1 LKSFHLG
8 PWLVTP
14 KLNRVERNGSVC
26 HLEPKVMQVLVC
38 LAEANGDVVSKEKIL
53 DTVWPGVFV
62 TEDGLKRC
70 ISELRRA
77 FGDDARN
84 SSVIETI
91 SKGGYRLLFPVVPVI
106 QSSTNAADD
115 GGNQPQSEAP
125 RGRSSWVLKTSLVVV
140 AIAVLAVA
148 AALPRWSSRR
158 GLHLDLQNMHISKL
172 TESGKASH
180 SAISPDGRYVA
191 YTEIDGDKQSLW
203 VRHIATGGKVQLVPP
218 DALALVFLTF
228 SPDGNYLCFVR
239 LSSTQTYLYQIPV
252 LGGPPRLITVDLDS
266 PISFSPDGKQFAF
279 MRGYPVNGASTVVIA
294 NTDGSGERILAT
306 RKTPLQFELVGPTWS
321 PDGKTIAASGVGV
334 DYSKGKRWWS
344 IQVISVADSSSREI
358 YNTESVIG
366 RLRWLPEGKGLI
378 AVLSNVSW
386 RPEWRGQIW
395 YVGYP
400 AGDAHQLTNDLI
412 NYDSCCL
419 DLTRDAS
426 AITDVQNSLVSNL
439 WIASATALDRPT
451 RITSGDPVV
460 RRQAWM
466 PNDKT
471 IIYQTV
477 KGDLYSIGRDGSA
490 ATLLTDQHK
499 IVRGPSICGDGRH
512 VVFESSRDGS
522 SIWRL
527 EPDGSHP
534 TRLTD
539 GKLDH
544 APECSPDGKWIYH
557 TSERSGRPTLWR
569 IPIDGGKSTELTQ
582 EMIYDVL
589 LSPSGRL
596 VYYATFE
603 VLGSPPRWVV
613 ISANGGKRVY
623 SFERPTRFF
632 GPSWAPDERGLDY
645 VSSGRGV
652 DNIWRQP
659 LDGGAPK
666 QITHFTS
673 GQIFGFAWSRN
684 GKWLAL
690 ARGEI
695 SRDVVVISDFR

>member
-1 LKSFHLG
+1 
-8 PWLVTP
+8 
-14 KLNRVERNGSVC
+14 
-26 HLEPKVMQVLVC
+26 
-38 LAEANGDVVSKEKIL
+38 
-53 DTVWPGVFV
+53 
-62 TEDGLKRC
+62 
-70 ISELRRA
+70 
-77 FGDDARN
+77 
-84 SSVIETI
+84 
-91 SKGGYRLLFPVVPVI
+91 
-106 QSSTNAADD
+106 
-115 GGNQPQSEAP
+115 
-125 RGRSSWVLKTSLVVV
+125 
-140 AIAVLAVA
+140 
-148 AALPRWSSRR
+148 
-158 GLHLDLQNMHISKL
+158 
-172 TESGKASH
+172 
-180 SAISPDGRYVA
+180 
-191 YTEIDGDKQSLW
+191 
-203 VRHIATGGKVQLVPP
+203 
-218 DALALVFLTF
+218 
-228 SPDGNYLCFVR
+228 
-239 LSSTQTYLYQIPV
+239 
-252 LGGPPRLITVDLDS
+252 
-266 PISFSPDGKQFAF
+266 
-279 MRGYPVNGASTVVIA
+279 
-294 NTDGSGERILAT
+294 
-306 RKTPLQFELVGPTWS
+306 
-321 PDGKTIAASGVGV
+321 
-334 DYSKGKRWWS
+334 
-344 IQVISVADSSSREI
+344 
-358 YNTESVIG
+358 
-366 RLRWLPEGKGLI
+366 
-378 AVLSNVSW
+378 VLSNVSW

-400 AGDAHQLTNDLI
+400 AGDAHQLTNDLMS
-412 NYDSCCL
+412 YDSCCL

-466 PNDKT
+466 PDDKS

-522 SIWRL
+522 SIWRM

-544 APECSPDGKWIYH
+544 APECSPDGKWIYY

-613 ISANGGKRVY
+613 ITANGGKRVY
-623 SFERPTRFF
+623 SFDRPINFNS
-632 GPSWAPDERGLDY
+632 PSWAPDERGLDY
-645 VSSGRGV
+645 VSNRGGV
-652 DNIWRQP
+652 NNIWRQP

-673 GQIFGFAWSRN
+673 GRIFGFAWSRN
-684 GKWLAL
+684 GKWLSL
-690 ARGEI
+690 ARGET
-695 SRDVVVISDFR
+695 SSDVILLSDFR